1 MSNHNKPVLFF
12 LQKILWHDI
21 MNLPETTSLAHTFFE
36 KSSHAKNLN
45 KNGVFFA
52 KIQFL
57 KERICQAFVGNLR
70 KQKKHT
76 QISRNFTYSSVW
88 NWCILPVMFMHAASK
103 HQSKPSWLRTLYLC
117 FWRSA
122 RPPGS
127 FHHVFW
133 WPSQPSIL
141 MEKPCATWDAKV
153 QGFLHQ
159 Q

>member
-1 MSNHNKPVLFF
+1 
-12 LQKILWHDI
+12 

-76 QISRNFTYSSVW
+76 QISRSLLSQVSG
-88 NWCILPVMFMHAASK
+88 ID
-103 HQSKPSWLRTLYLC
+103 
-117 FWRSA
+117 
-122 RPPGS
+122 
-127 FHHVFW
+127 VFC
-133 WPSQPSIL
+133 Q
-141 MEKPCATWDAKV
+141 
-153 QGFLHQ
+153 
-159 Q
+159 